1 MAALRAMS
9 YHSRQVT
16 ACFLV
21 GRRLAGRLDAPNRIN
36 SHTVS
41 LSSFRPWFVG
51 PGAARFETTR
61 QCDFVQVK
69 HVFWNLFVNEALVL
83 AIPLPSEAAI
93 AQRIG
98 PSYDAARTLNAV
110 KMLAG
115 AGDLAKPAIDLMH
128 AIFKTAVVDAK
139 TRELIILRTANTGL
153 TAAEIGAA
161 MGDAYAG
168 ALTPEYMLL
177 CQVADGLSI
186 GANLS
191 DATMSALLARYD
203 GETCRKLVLMVCW
216 FNLVNRFENGC
227 RIPFEPSDKLATMT
241 SPQA

>member
-1 MAALRAMS
+1 MS
-9 YHSRQVT
+9 IAFVVT
-16 ACFLV
+16 STIA
-21 GRRLAGRLDAPNRIN
+21 N
-36 SHTVS
+36 
-41 LSSFRPWFVG
+41 
-51 PGAARFETTR
+51 
-61 QCDFVQVK
+61 QVK
-69 HVFWNLFVNEALVL
+69 HVFWNLIVNEALVL
-83 AIPLPSEAAI
+83 AIPLPSEAVI
-93 AQRIG
+93 SQQIG

-139 TRELIILRTANTGL
+139 TRELIILRTAKAVGCEYALRAGAAIAANTGL